1 MGMMRFTNLHIPND
15 KLRGKRRPHHSWG
28 QVSVFYLVIRVR
40 YFIFSLQW
48 GRRCRHMLC
57 DRCIR
62 KHKRL
67 WSAFQLWVHLAEP
80 GIQFINQII
89 IDILPMKHELGW
101 WGSAHM
107 LTPSSTGATG
117 QHTTIFIANTR
128 TLCNGSKLRLAL
140 NILGCL
146 LRVFPCRRS
155 VICYNPEHP
164 TFPVEWWLP
173 GGFWLADG
181 RSNRSS
187 SAQSP
192 GQWCSLPI
200 KIRRS
205 GYRHWR
211 TVVSDSGGRNPS
223 LFIPPIQMTLD
234 ISNWKRSRLKLLQRL
249 IKSCYLCDN
258 DKIFNYSIGYTSLLQ
273 TESHARVN

>member
-173 GGFWLADG
+173 GDFDWLM
-181 RSNRSS
+181 
-187 SAQSP
+187 
-192 GQWCSLPI
+192 
-200 KIRRS
+200 
-205 GYRHWR
+205 
-211 TVVSDSGGRNPS
+211 VVLTAVP
-223 LFIPPIQMTLD
+223 
-234 ISNWKRSRLKLLQRL
+234 LL
-249 IKSCYLCDN
+249 
-258 DKIFNYSIGYTSLLQ
+258 SLL
-273 TESHARVN
+273 VNDAVYLLKFDAADIAIGELLSVILAEETHRFLYRPYKLHWI